1 MKMKL
6 IGPEFKIAQADM
18 QSAQKVGN
26 TTAIKEARHKLS
38 NLQEKHGISSVM
50 SL

>member
-1 MKMKL
+1 MKL

-26 TTAIKEARHKLS
+26 HAGIKEARAKL
-38 NLQEKHGISSVM
+38 NLLQEKHGISSAM
-50 SL
+50 SM